1 MQEYIEKSKDY
12 YLQHDFHL
20 QEDRQIDYI
29 ISSHA
34 SPNELCMQM
43 VFLESRFYQKPCCA
57 TPQLT

>member
-12 YLQHDFHL
+12 YLQHDIHRP
-20 QEDRQIDYI
+20 EDRVIDYI

-43 VFLESRFYQKPCCA
+43 MFLESRFNQKPCSA